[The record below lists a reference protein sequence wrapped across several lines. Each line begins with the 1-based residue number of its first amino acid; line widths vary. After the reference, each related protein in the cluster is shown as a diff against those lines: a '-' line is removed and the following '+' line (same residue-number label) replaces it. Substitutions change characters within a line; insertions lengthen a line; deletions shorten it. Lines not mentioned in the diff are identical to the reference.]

1 MDLLTIYIIGASITL
16 SYYFFF
22 GSQRLYREM
31 KEKDLNVTDE
41 VIRQAIVTTAIIY
54 SLLWFIFVPFI
65 LLPNIFRNDK

>member
-1 MDLLTIYIIGASITL
+1 MSYTTIYVIGALATL
-16 SYYFFF
+16 IYYFLF

-31 KEKDLNVTDE
+31 KAKDLNVTDE
-41 VIRQAIVTTAIIY
+41 VIRQAIVTTAVIY

>member
-1 MDLLTIYIIGASITL
+1 MSYTTIYVIGALSTL
-16 SYYFFF
+16 IYYFLF

>member
-1 MDLLTIYIIGASITL
+1 MSYTTIYVIGALATL
-16 SYYFFF
+16 IYYFLS

-41 VIRQAIVTTAIIY
+41 VIRQAIVTTAVIY

>member
-16 SYYFFF
+16 CYYFFF

-65 LLPNIFRNDK
+65 LLPNIFRNEK